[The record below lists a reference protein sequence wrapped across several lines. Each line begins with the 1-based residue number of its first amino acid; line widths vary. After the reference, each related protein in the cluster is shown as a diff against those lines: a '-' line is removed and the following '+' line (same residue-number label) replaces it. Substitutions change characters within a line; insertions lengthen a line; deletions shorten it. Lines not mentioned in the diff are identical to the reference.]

1 MSERPWRTGKFTIAA
16 GLKPLEDKP
25 VFEAEPL
32 EAKYLQ
38 NKITTRSESL
48 EKLYP
53 IPVGISQEELSL
65 VADVLIDRLKIDRPD
80 FKLDESFMGRDPVD
94 FVISQVPEDF
104 SVWKM
109 KDGKEWLAL
118 VHLSSPNHW
127 DARDKVGRSF
137 FDAHLPIPHIDPVS
151 KAAPKLFEQIIKKGA
166 FERYAWGVA
175 TDDRLNHH
183 PEPPP
188 GVSID
193 EWKGRSFDPAHPKL
207 FIRMERQTLFPINSE
222 LIGFTIKTK
231 FSDVSELPADDIKL
245 IIQSIEGM
253 DEKILRYKG
262 LIQDKQ
268 NILSWLTTCI

>member
-16 GLKPLEDKP
+16 GLKPLDDKP
-25 VFEAEPL
+25 VFENEPE

-38 NKITTRSESL
+38 NKVNTRKESL
-48 EKLYP
+48 DKLYP
-53 IPVGISQEELSL
+53 RPVGISDDELSL
-65 VADVLIDRLKIDRPD
+65 VAEVLKNRLKAERPD
-80 FKLDESFMGRDPVD
+80 FKLDETFIARDPVD
-94 FVISQVPEDF
+94 FVISQIPEDF

-109 KDGKEWLAL
+109 DNEKEWLAL

-166 FERYAWGVA
+166 FERFAWGVA

-193 EWKGRSFDPAHPKL
+193 EWKGRSFDPSLPKL
-207 FIRMERQTLFPINSE
+207 FIRMERQTLFPINE
-222 LIGFTIKTK
+222 AMIGFTIKTK
-231 FSDVSELPADDIKL
+231 FSDVSGLPPEDIKL
-245 IIQSIEGM
+245 IIQCIEGM
-253 DEKILRYKG
+253 DEKVLRYKG
-262 LIQDKQ
+262 LLQDKE
-268 NILSWLTTCI
+268 NILSWLATCI

>member
-1 MSERPWRTGKFTIAA
+1 MSERPWLSGKFTIAA
-16 GLKPLEDKP
+16 GLKPLDAKP

-38 NKITTRSESL
+38 NKIATRKESL
-48 EKLYP
+48 EKCYP
-53 IPVGISQEELSL
+53 DPVGISEDELSL
-65 VADVLIDRLKIDRPD
+65 VADVLKDRLKRDRPEFQLDPD
-80 FKLDESFMGRDPVD
+80 FTARDPVD

-118 VHLSSPNHW
+118 VHLSCPNHW

-137 FDAHLPIPHIDPVS
+137 FDAHFPIPHIDPVS

-166 FERYAWGVA
+166 FERYAWGIA

-188 GVSID
+188 GISHD
-193 EWKGRSFDPAHPKL
+193 DWKGRSFDPSHPKL
-207 FIRMERQTLFPINSE
+207 FIRLERQTLFPINKE

-231 FSDVSELPADDIKL
+231 FSDVPLLPKDDIKL
-245 IIQSIEGM
+245 IIQCIEGM

-262 LIQDKQ
+262 LIQDKHH
-268 NILSWLTTCI
+268 IIEWLTSCI